1 MKKGK
6 RSSRKIQRRSSA
18 ASSSASSSA
27 SASANPWLNAFT
39 NCTENLRCVNES
51 KIFAGIM
58 IIILNVSTKFVPMK
72 MSKSMEA
79 FLRHTFSRN
88 VLVFAICW
96 VGTRD
101 VIVSLCITLIF
112 IMLIDFLFNEESQ
125 YCILPESFVDY
136 HTSLADTASAASTST
151 ASTSAASAASASTAS
166 ASAPAVHAP

>member
-6 RSSRKIQRRSSA
+6 SMRKTQKRLPSLPSP
-18 ASSSASSSA
+18 STPPKVN
-27 SASANPWLNAFT
+27 NPWLHMFS
-39 NCTENLRCVNES
+39 NCAENLRCVNES

-88 VLVFAICW
+88 VLIFAICW

-101 VIVSLCITLIF
+101 VIISFCITAIF
-112 IMLIDFLFNEESQ
+112 IILIDFLFNEESR

-136 HTSLADTASAASTST
+136 HTSLSDTQVAQP
-151 ASTSAASAASASTAS
+151 
-166 ASAPAVHAP
+166 APVPVANT